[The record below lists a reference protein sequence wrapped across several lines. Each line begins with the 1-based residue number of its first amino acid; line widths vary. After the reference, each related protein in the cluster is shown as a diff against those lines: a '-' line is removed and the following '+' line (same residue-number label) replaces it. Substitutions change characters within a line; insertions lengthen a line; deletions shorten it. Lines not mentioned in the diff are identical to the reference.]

1 MKSQTSFDPSE
12 LHVIAVVH
20 NPLRFKSRHRLFGEF
35 VTRMKQAG
43 VTLHII
49 EAAFG
54 DRWHD
59 HVEPGVDRHVLLV
72 QNQELWVKESMIS
85 IGFSRLPDDWKY
97 AAWIDGDVSFARLDW
112 AEETIHQLQHYR
124 IVQMFQT
131 AADLGPEGEI
141 MQVFNG
147 FGYSKAAGLPELLNG
162 SDAKRAPHEHCADYY
177 YDGNCPPCIPG
188 QPGQGKFWHPGFA
201 WAIRRDTFDN
211 LGGMID
217 WSILGSADHMM
228 ALAWIGKVN
237 RAVPSGMHPN
247 FLRYAQIYQE
257 LSDEH
262 VRGDIGYVPGTL
274 LHWFHG
280 KKRDR
285 RYVDRWEILKK
296 WQYDPERDI
305 RRDHQGLI
313 QLTRA
318 GERMRD
324 DLRTYFRSRHEDSID
339 LEK

>member
-1 MKSQTSFDPSE
+1 MKSNTSFDASE

-20 NPLRFKSRHRLFGEF
+20 NPLRFKSRYRLFEDF
-35 VTRMKQAG
+35 VRRCKQAG

-54 DRWHD
+54 DRYHD
-59 HVEPGVDRHVLLV
+59 HVEDGVDRHVLLV
-72 QNQELWVKESMIS
+72 QQQELWVKESMINV
-85 IGFSRLPDDWKY
+85 GFSRLPEDWKY

-141 MQVFNG
+141 LQVFNG
-147 FGYSKAAGLPELLNG
+147 FGYSKAAGLPELLNS
-162 SDAKRAPHEHCADYY
+162 SDAKVDPEHCADYY
-177 YDGNCPPCIPG
+177 YDSGPG
-188 QPGQGKFWHPGFA
+188 ERPGHPGQGKFWHPGFA
-201 WAIRRDTFDN
+201 WAMRRDTFDN

-228 ALAWIGKVN
+228 ALAWIGKVA
-237 RAVPSGMHPN
+237 RAVPIGMHAN
-247 FLRYAQIYQE
+247 FKRYAEIYQE
-257 LSDEH
+257 LATEH

-296 WQYDPERDI
+296 WQYDPERDV

-313 QLTRA
+313 QLTRR

-324 DLRTYFRSRHEDSID
+324 DLRAYFRARNEDSID